1 MARMRTAARVLEI
14 IKEQDPDTE
23 VTLHYLRRLIHSGK
37 VPVTPVG
44 RKKLVDA
51 DAVIAYIATGQTVAV
66 EPSRGIRI
74 VSAYPSRSIGRI
86 GTHAVKGI

>member
-23 VTLHYLRRLIHSGK
+23 VTLHYLRRLIHSGE

-51 DAVIAYIATGQTVAV
+51 DALIAYIAAGQTMTI
-66 EPSRGIRI
+66 EPVRGIR
-74 VSAYPSRSIGRI
+74 VVP
-86 GTHAVKGI
+86 V